1 MSASQLLR
9 ILQTLPAS
17 PNDQICV
24 FNTNEADANTN
35 RGSTCTNPFLS
46 NEDDNQLDLWN
57 NQPNLEALTYGNES
71 TDDHEDEAF
80 KKFPASC
87 NAHSDSLANT
97 TEFLIDKHSVE
108 FTMPELM
115 VCYKDKESDFHVKD
129 ICIDEETHDNGTIS
143 ILNDKDYEFSYDSVG
158 VENDYEMIEANIGS
172 EFLRHEWLRSST
184 IACCSM
190 DVELN
195 SSVQNATKNYGQ
207 DKSTHICD
215 QEKLNLSTNLQACD
229 SMISLHQDWPLTPLD
244 FPAASNVYDDDI
256 NRHPLQDSKYN
267 LSKQANV
274 ASATVKQD
282 RDFQSK
288 INESKIEESVTFHFD
303 TGKTDDSS
311 PSEVANTKSVYEL
324 SLKID
329 DFVDQ
334 EDKVYDYKVTGN
346 DHETR
351 HAGESSFSMAGVIS
365 ELISRSRPMPFAGGI
380 STRSDSSAT
389 STRSFAFPTLETEY
403 NGSPVKMGKSE
414 MKRLQKHRRWIRK
427 GLICC
432 L

>member
-35 RGSTCTNPFLS
+35 TGSTCTNPFLS

-57 NQPNLEALTYGNES
+57 NLPSLETSTFGNES
-71 TDDHEDEAF
+71 TYDHEDEAF

-87 NAHSDSLANT
+87 NDHPDSLANT
-97 TEFLIDKHSVE
+97 TEFRIDKHSVE
-108 FTMPELM
+108 CTMPELM

-158 VENDYEMIEANIGS
+158 VENDDEMIEANIGN

-184 IACCSM
+184 MACCSM

-215 QEKLNLSTNLQACD
+215 QEKFNLSTNLQACD
-229 SMISLHQDWPLTPLD
+229 SMISLHQDWSLTPLD
-244 FPAASNVYDDDI
+244 FPAASNVYDDDL
-256 NRHPLQDSKYN
+256 NRHPLQDSKDN
-267 LSKQANV
+267 LSKRANV
-274 ASATVKQD
+274 ASATEKQD
-282 RDFQSK
+282 KYFQSK
-288 INESKIEESVTFHFD
+288 INESNIEESVTFHFD
-303 TGKTDDSS
+303 TGKTDYSS

-324 SLKID
+324 SLKVD
-329 DFVDQ
+329 GFVDQ
-334 EDKVYDYKVTGN
+334 QDMGFGYKVTGN

-365 ELISRSRPMPFAGGI
+365 ELISSSRPMPFVGGI

-389 STRSFAFPTLETEY
+389 STRSFAFPA
-403 NGSPVKMGKSE
+403 
-414 MKRLQKHRRWIRK
+414 
-427 GLICC
+427 
-432 L
+432 